1 MFWLISHSI
10 RVGIL
15 LADHFGMFWE
25 NLATN
30 NCVTWDSRIFQM
42 FTPRECIRFNFSY
55 TIRNSNRGEGRT
67 PRECTISNPS

>member
-42 FTPRECIRFNFSY
+42 FTPRGIVIEV
-55 TIRNSNRGEGRT
+55 
-67 PRECTISNPS
+67 REEHQENAQFPILVKP